1 MMADPKEHPSNIGHV
16 CSDCAPKP
24 GGFVDLPPS
33 SFMGRIVKLG
43 FPTGLEDGPSTEH
56 MWVQVKEVVEEEGK
70 PALKGT
76 LDNDPAFAP
85 GSHGDIVVFTVDE
98 IEDMYNDDEPS

>member
-1 MMADPKEHPSNIGHV
+1 MTDPKEPEGNIGHV

-24 GGFVDLPPS
+24 GGYKDQPLAFFV
-33 SFMGRIVKLG
+33 GKIVKLG
-43 FPTGLEDGPSTEH
+43 FPTGLEDGPSLEH

-70 PALKGT
+70 PALKGV

-85 GSHGDIVVFTVDE
+85 GGCGDLVVFTVDE
-98 IEDMYNDDEPS
+98 IEDVYIEGEPS

>member
-1 MMADPKEHPSNIGHV
+1 MMAEPKENIGHV

-24 GGFVDLPPS
+24 GGFKDLPLS
-33 SFMGRIVKLG
+33 SFVGRIVKLG

-56 MWVQVKEVVEEEGK
+56 MWVRVKEVVEEEGK
-70 PALKGT
+70 PALKGV

-85 GSHGDIVVFTVDE
+85 GECGDIVTFTPDE
-98 IEDMYNDDEPS
+98 IEDLYSGDEPS